1 MFHPVWDREP
11 IPAYEPGVVIPATDL
26 VEADLPVNIFK
37 DEMGRG
43 ATESVAAR
51 ILKRKPGKSLLE
63 PESAAHFHHAHHLA
77 YKQMNDNY
85 LIRSVWHMIVIG
97 IDPGLAR
104 VGYGV
109 IEVRNRKPE
118 PVCCGCIETS
128 MDQSTSGRLVH
139 IYTEVAALLEKY
151 PPAHM
156 AVEKLF
162 FTRNITS
169 AMSVSEARG
178 VILLLAEQ
186 KKIPVTEY
194 TPNQVKQAITGS
206 GRADKRQMQEMIMRL
221 LHLPEIP
228 RPDDAADALSI
239 ALCHIHILR

>member
-1 MFHPVWDREP
+1 
-11 IPAYEPGVVIPATDL
+11 
-26 VEADLPVNIFK
+26 
-37 DEMGRG
+37 
-43 ATESVAAR
+43 
-51 ILKRKPGKSLLE
+51 
-63 PESAAHFHHAHHLA
+63 
-77 YKQMNDNY
+77 
-85 LIRSVWHMIVIG
+85 MIVIG

-109 IEVRNRKPE
+109 IEVNNQKTE
-118 PVCCGCIETS
+118 PVCYGCIETS
-128 MDQSTSGRLVH
+128 SGKGCRPSERLLEV
-139 IYTEVAALLEKY
+139 YTGIAALLEKY
-151 PPAHM
+151 PPAHI

-162 FTRNITS
+162 FTKNITS
-169 AMSVSEARG
+169 AMNVSEARG

>member
-1 MFHPVWDREP
+1 
-11 IPAYEPGVVIPATDL
+11 
-26 VEADLPVNIFK
+26 
-37 DEMGRG
+37 
-43 ATESVAAR
+43 
-51 ILKRKPGKSLLE
+51 
-63 PESAAHFHHAHHLA
+63 
-77 YKQMNDNY
+77 
-85 LIRSVWHMIVIG
+85 MIVFG

-109 IEVRNRKPE
+109 IEVNNRKPE
-118 PVCCGCIETS
+118 PVCYGCIES
-128 MDQSTSGRLVH
+128 GKDQHTAKRLLH
-139 IYTEVAALLEKY
+139 IYTELATLFEKY
-151 PPAHM
+151 PPAYV

-162 FTRNITS
+162 FSKNITS

-186 KKIPVTEY
+186 RQIAVTEY

-221 LHLPEIP
+221 LHLPGIP

-239 ALCHIHILR
+239 ALCHIHIMR

>member
-1 MFHPVWDREP
+1 LRT
-11 IPAYEPGVVIPATDL
+11 II
-26 VEADLPVNIFK
+26 
-37 DEMGRG
+37 
-43 ATESVAAR
+43 
-51 ILKRKPGKSLLE
+51 
-63 PESAAHFHHAHHLA
+63 
-77 YKQMNDNY
+77 
-85 LIRSVWHMIVIG
+85 IG

-109 IEVRNRKPE
+109 IAVHNRQPE
-118 PVCCGCIETS
+118 PICYGCIESGKEQRTS
-128 MDQSTSGRLVH
+128 ERLLH
-139 IYTEVAALLEKY
+139 IYAEVSALLLKY
-151 PPAHM
+151 PPAHI

-162 FTRNITS
+162 FTKNITS

-186 KKIPVTEY
+186 QKIPVTEY

-221 LHLPEIP
+221 LHLPELP

-239 ALCHIHILR
+239 ALCHIHIMR